1 MFAAS
6 AHAKRATGAKP
17 LHAGSGSQVT
27 ELLVRWRG
35 GDRKALE
42 ALIPLV
48 YAELRHL
55 ARHYLQQERVGH
67 TLQSTALVHEAYV
80 RLAGQN
86 APQWQNRAHFFG
98 VAAEL
103 MRQILVD
110 HARTR
115 KAAKRGGGAC
125 KVSLEDAADH
135 AEPVDVDLVALDDA
149 LTTLAE
155 LDPQQSRVVELKFF
169 AGLSIE
175 DTSEV
180 LGISPST
187 VKRDWITA
195 RAWLFRELDRS
206 VTP

>member
-48 YAELRHL
+48 YAELRQL

-98 VAAEL
+98 VAA
-103 MRQILVD
+103 
-110 HARTR
+110 
-115 KAAKRGGGAC
+115 
-125 KVSLEDAADH
+125 
-135 AEPVDVDLVALDDA
+135 
-149 LTTLAE
+149 
-155 LDPQQSRVVELKFF
+155 
-169 AGLSIE
+169 
-175 DTSEV
+175 
-180 LGISPST
+180 
-187 VKRDWITA
+187 
-195 RAWLFRELDRS
+195 
-206 VTP
+206 